1 MPARKMP
8 PITLART
15 AGPEQHDAHCLT
27 RHEHFGAIDRR
38 IQAARRGIPL
48 VAEAMMARRITAETA
63 LEQFSRGVSGL
74 GHRVPDTPTVERL
87 MQAKGEAS
95 VNFGLDS
102 VVVYD
107 EHNEP
112 RVERHPVIRTRMTD
126 SPVEI
131 LAKRRLLSRDP
142 EQNAAYLKACRQ
154 LLQDWTDAGL
164 SAIGSI
170 DFEKDVRKGTPPT
183 LFRSEAQVD
192 AFMAYHGAMRCLTP
206 DERSIVHAI
215 VIDETPVPMVGH
227 KMLAIRS
234 AKPAQA
240 AALWLF
246 RQALYRLALAYGF
259 LQPAYVDPPV
269 LEPA

>member
-15 AGPEQHDAHCLT
+15 AGPDQHDAHCLT
-27 RHEHFGAIDRR
+27 REEHFGAIDRR

-48 VAEAMMARRITAETA
+48 VAEAMVARREAARTA
-63 LEQFSRGVSGL
+63 LDQFARGVSGL
-74 GHRVPDTPTVERL
+74 GHRAPDGPTVERL
-87 MQAKGEAS
+87 MQARGEAS
-95 VNFGLDS
+95 VNYGLDA

-112 RVERHPVIRTRMTD
+112 RVERHPVIRTRMSD

-170 DFEKDVRKGTPPT
+170 DFEKDVRKGTAPT
-183 LFRSEAQVD
+183 LFRSEHQVE
-192 AFMAYHGAMRCLTP
+192 AFMAYHDAMQCLTP
-206 DERSIVHAI
+206 DERSIVHAV
-215 VIDETPVPMVGH
+215 VIDEVPIPMVGH

-240 AALWLF
+240 AALWVF
-246 RQALYRLALAYGF
+246 RQALYRLDWHYG
-259 LQPAYVDPPV
+259 QVGEKERGPV